1 MSPQGY
7 PITYAVGSRQYVAM
21 PVGGGAA
28 SWGTTLPLLLTPDI
42 KRPSSGNALFVFALP
57 EK

>member
-1 MSPQGY
+1 
-7 PITYAVGSRQYVAM
+7 V

-28 SWGTTLPLLLTPDI
+28 SWGTTIPIELAPDI

-57 EK
+57 DRAVVK